1 VTYLE
6 KTATPLDDLG
16 RHGRRSRVIWHPGSI
31 PPYSSLWITVQ
42 RFLMLNQ
49 PTRGA
54 FAQDFFERTAGN
66 SAVATATSFSQSKSI
81 NNYQMASEQVP
92 MRLTRFTR
100 VLKESST
107 AFRGSHIGNFST
119 IVRPYFGDFSVCP
132 DCLAEGFHSI
142 LYSFDGIRRCPA
154 HGTKLENLKSNG
166 SIENDLFTN
175 ALRNPFSECPYLH
188 KVLRYSE
195 ARIPKAHVH
204 RDRVLG
210 EIADWLMD
218 IDSRCWLGQH
228 GAQQVEPF
236 DGFTNRLIH
245 LKTILKFP
253 DAVPNWVD
261 TDRKAQL
268 ELVTTEVMRLGSV
281 KVHRGDL
288 VDIDDKRAV
297 RHQTDLNIY
306 GRTIFGDFK
315 AIRRHL
321 KRCDLG
327 RGGRHWLG
335 HLSKATSS
343 TDVNALLDQG
353 GEEARRAWWLLAWS
367 RQINER
373 EFNQKVGLH
382 TRAMRFAID
391 GNIPL
396 WIANLGSGRPT
407 QRNHDFVHLWIAR
420 WISAVGLL
428 ARWRSI
434 CAVAEEEY
442 SLDIATLENSLP
454 AIHNEPKWS
463 LGISADKELILCLDC
478 ATPQR
483 PKPVVL

>member
-1 VTYLE
+1 MTYLA

-49 PTRGA
+49 PSHGA
-54 FAQDFFERTAGN
+54 FAQDFFERTTSN
-66 SAVATATSFSQSKSI
+66 SVVASATLATSFSQRKSI
-81 NNYQMASEQVP
+81 NNYQMASEKVP
-92 MRLTRFTR
+92 MRLTRFAR
-100 VLKESST
+100 VLKESSK
-107 AFRGSHIGNFST
+107 AFRGCHIGNFST
-119 IVRPYFGDFSVCP
+119 MVRPYFGDFCVCP
-132 DCLAEGFHSI
+132 ECLAEGFHSI
-142 LYSFDGIRRCPA
+142 LYSFEGIRLCPA

-195 ARIPKAHVH
+195 ARIPKANAH

-253 DAVPNWVD
+253 DDVPNWGD
-261 TDRKAQL
+261 TDGKEQL
-268 ELVTTEVMRLGSV
+268 ELATTDVMRFGSV
-281 KVHRGDL
+281 KIYRGDL

-306 GRTIFGDFK
+306 GKTIFGDFK
-315 AIRRHL
+315 AILRHL

-327 RGGRHWLG
+327 RLGRHWLG
-335 HLSKATSS
+335 QLSKATSS
-343 TDVNALLDQG
+343 TDVNTLLDQG
-353 GEEARRAWWLLAWS
+353 GEKARCAWLLLAWS

-382 TRAMRFAID
+382 TRPMRFAID

-396 WIANLGSGRPT
+396 WVANLGGGRPS
-407 QRNHDFVHLWIAR
+407 QRKHDFVHLWIAR
-420 WISAVGLL
+420 WISAAGLL
-428 ARWRSI
+428 ALWRSI
-434 CAVAEEEY
+434 CAVAKEEY
-442 SLDIATLENSLP
+442 PLDIAALGSTLQAML
-454 AIHNEPKWS
+454 NEPKWS
-463 LGISADKELILCLDC
+463 LGIGADDELILCVDI
-478 ATPQR
+478 ATPQ
-483 PKPVVL
+483 